1 MIRINLTQHKS
12 SPAQGCAPRTE
23 IQKKT
28 IKELLTFGDLPTEK
42 EIIERASAL
51 VNIAV
56 EMEADEA
63 MVGGAN
69 YLILYLD
76 PLLRMAGIQPLYA
89 FSKRRVVETTGPG
102 GITKKVSTFKHRG
115 FVRFKFVR
123 FK

>member
-1 MIRINLTQHKS
+1 MRINLTQHKS
-12 SPAQGCAPRTE
+12 TPDQGCAPRTE
-23 IQKKT
+23 TQTKTIQK
-28 IKELLTFGDLPTEK
+28 LLTFEELPSEE
-42 EIIERASAL
+42 EIIARASAL
-51 VNIAV
+51 VNLAV
-56 EMEADEA
+56 GVEASEA